1 MSQEAK
7 DINLTKEEIGA
18 IEESGNTETRRL
30 DVNTLLKRHKD
41 KQIKDKKITIALAI
55 GVAII
60 AIIAGVNLV
69 L

>member
-18 IEESGNTETRRL
+18 IEESGHTETRRL

-41 KQIKDKKITIALAI
+41 KQIKDKKITIALVI
-55 GVAII
+55 VATII
-60 AIIAGVNLV
+60 ATIVGVNLV

>member
-7 DINLTKEEIGA
+7 NINLTKEEIGA
-18 IEESGNTETRRL
+18 IEENGNTETRRL

-55 GVAII
+55 AATII

>member
-41 KQIKDKKITIALAI
+41 KQIKDKKITIALVI
-55 GVAII
+55 VATII
-60 AIIAGVNLV
+60 ATIVGVNLV